1 MWVQQSWLLG
11 SRSWASVVGLHRLS
25 CSMARGIFPDQGS
38 NLCLLH
44 WQTDYLSLNHP
55 GSPELFYFY
64 QKWLPLSEHTEIIGC
79 LCSVVSSET
88 ALSWET
94 AWPISRKVPVLA
106 SVGSVAALTENLGW
120 EWRVGDQ
127 GVKIKVGSEDIR
139 GRLELVQRWCGM
151 KEALH

>member
-1 MWVQQSWLLG
+1 M
-11 SRSWASVVGLHRLS
+11 
-25 CSMARGIFPDQGS
+25 
-38 NLCLLH
+38 
-44 WQTDYLSLNHP
+44 
-55 GSPELFYFY
+55 
-64 QKWLPLSEHTEIIGC
+64 
-79 LCSVVSSET
+79 SSET

-94 AWPISRKVPVLA
+94 AWQISRKVPVLA

>member
-11 SRSWASVVGLHRLS
+11 SRAWASVVGLRRLS

-44 WQTDYLSLNHP
+44 WQMDRLSLNHP

-64 QKWLPLSEHTEIIGC
+64 QKWLLLSEHTELIGC

-106 SVGSVAALTENLGW
+106 SVGSVAVLTENLGW
-120 EWRVGDQ
+120 EWRLGAYTRHPGGENKGLQ
-127 GVKIKVGSEDIR
+127 
-139 GRLELVQRWCGM
+139 
-151 KEALH
+151 